1 LFTGIYDAA
10 ANTFTSTA
18 QGVTTNASL
27 DRNRCTGDAGTAVT
41 DGVVIVGDAGE
52 MLSADFAIAN
62 GIITH

>member
-18 QGVTTNASL
+18 EGVTTNASL
-27 DRNRCTGDAGTAVT
+27 DRNRCRRNAGTAVT
-41 DGVVIVGDAGE
+41 DGVVIVGEAGE
-52 MLSADFAIAN
+52 MLSGDFGIAN